1 MYYQLET
8 NIPHTLM
15 AYSDNPSL
23 ANDQLFPSRE
33 SVLRYLKEYADDVK
47 HLIRYQTQV
56 TEVRRDRSI
65 WQVTSC
71 SLLSDKSSTGSYDA
85 VVVASGHYAVPYV
98 PNIKGIKQWN
108 EAYPG
113 RISHSKFYRQPEEF
127 AGKKTIIV
135 GNSAS
140 GLDIST
146 QISPCCVSPLIIS
159 QRSISP
165 LSDGHTSNDKVV
177 MAQIIEFLCP
187 HPSSP
192 ERAVRFA
199 DGHVE
204 QNIDAILFCTGYH
217 HSYPFLSSLQPP
229 LITTGER
236 VHGLYKHIFYTD
248 NPTLAFVGQ
257 YISAIF
263 SPRLVTDRIMKQIE
277 ENPFS
282 SHVLH
287 CQEST

>member
-1 MYYQLET
+1 M
-8 NIPHTLM
+8 
-15 AYSDNPSL
+15 
-23 ANDQLFPSRE
+23 
-33 SVLRYLKEYADDVK
+33 LRYLMEYADDVK
-47 HLIRYQTQV
+47 HLIRHQTQV
-56 TEVRRDRSI
+56 TEVCQDRSI
-65 WQVTSC
+65 QSQWQVTSC
-71 SLLSDKSSTGSYDA
+71 NLLSDKISTGLYDA

-113 RISHSKFYRQPEEF
+113 RISHSNFYRRPEQF
-127 AGKKTIIV
+127 AGQKTLIV

-146 QISPCCVSPLIIS
+146 QISSCCVSPLIIS

-165 LSDGHTSNDKVV
+165 LSDGHISNDKVV
-177 MAQIIEFLCP
+177 RPEIIEFLCP
-187 HPSSP
+187 RSSSP

-199 DGHVE
+199 DGRVE

-236 VHGLYKHIFYTD
+236 VHHLYQHIFYIH

-257 YISAIF
+257 
-263 SPRLVTDRIMKQIE
+263 
-277 ENPFS
+277 
-282 SHVLH
+282 
-287 CQEST
+287 